1 MHRFLLEDRV
11 PGFLRSCQSAVKT
24 LLWAPRPSISSITY
38 LYGGRASREVVRVRR
53 PPLSMGEAKKVFI
66 LVSFWE
72 DFHRR
77 SIGYSEFE
85 VVVASSLRQSEFLCM
100 EACHAPIED
109 AIFWRASPWKHALGK
124 YGIENPRSYA
134 IWFNLPTCNNR

>member
-11 PGFLRSCQSAVKT
+11 PGFLRSCQSAAKT

-66 LVSFWE
+66 LVSF
-72 DFHRR
+72 
-77 SIGYSEFE
+77 
-85 VVVASSLRQSEFLCM
+85 
-100 EACHAPIED
+100 
-109 AIFWRASPWKHALGK
+109 
-124 YGIENPRSYA
+124 
-134 IWFNLPTCNNR
+134 